1 MTAEETLEQIK
12 KELFFNLE
20 NMRNQIESLD
30 DKVTNIKD
38 EIQKDQKV
46 QEKDFEHFKERV
58 DSKIENMRDNI
69 NWIKIYTDS
78 DKSDKKEKKQ
88 NKLTIIGII
97 IAIIGII
104 IAIIIGILNF
114 CGITLQSVVK

>member
-1 MTAEETLEQIK
+1 MTIKETIEQIK
-12 KELFFNLE
+12 KELFFDLE

-97 IAIIGII
+97 IAII
-104 IAIIIGILNF
+104 IGVLNF
-114 CGITLQSVVK
+114 CGITLQSVVKYF